1 MSGSPAESALP
12 LPRPPAESP
21 FPDGVTAYA
30 YADGASRG
38 NPGPAAY
45 GCVYAVEEGSLPLC
59 GEGVAL
65 GEATNN
71 VAEYRGAIA
80 ALQRMVDWGVTRA
93 VLRLDSQLVVRQ
105 LDGSYRV
112 KDAKLKQIH
121 AEARELTA
129 RFQSLRF
136 EHVPRKMNALA
147 DRMANHAL
155 DA

>member
-12 LPRPPAESP
+12 LPLPPAESP
-21 FPDGVTAYA
+21 FPEGETAYA

-45 GCVYAVEEGSLPLC
+45 GCVYAVEDGALPLC
-59 GEGVAL
+59 GEGKVL
-65 GEATNN
+65 GETTNN

-80 ALQRMVDWGVTRA
+80 ALRRLADWGVAKA

-112 KDAKLKQIH
+112 KDSKLRELH
-121 AEARELTA
+121 AEAKVEAA
-129 RFQSLRF
+129 RFRSLRF

-155 DA
+155 DG